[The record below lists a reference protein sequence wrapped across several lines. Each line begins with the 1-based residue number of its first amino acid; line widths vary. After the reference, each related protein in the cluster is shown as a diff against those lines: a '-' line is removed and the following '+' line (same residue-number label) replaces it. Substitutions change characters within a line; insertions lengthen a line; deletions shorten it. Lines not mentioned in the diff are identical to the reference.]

1 MKYFRITRAQFWNK
15 KSSFSTVCSFANQSI
30 AIIWKMQKTCS
41 LWRLIWSIYFEEGK
55 IEILQIRIIIDFS
68 WRTSGSFYSASCSL
82 DFYQCFL
89 NTIVSG
95 NDLVYFTV
103 LYEIQSCNTLFNC
116 PIEMFLFLFIN
127 DHIFAPKQYFFN
139 VKTEIVFDPLR
150 QFFNLKNNLHSLD
163 KLW

>member
-41 LWRLIWSIYFEEGK
+41 LWRLISSIYFKEGK

-127 DHIFAPKQYFFN
+127 DHIFALKYFFN